1 MKGSEDSQDFEVARQ
16 PNIVLNR
23 CSLAR
28 REEEFDDGGNGDD
41 GGEGDEEEEEESEA
55 ATVEEVTA
63 LANQMAVCRNHG
75 GNGGCTDFMT
85 STTRQLSTSD
95 DLLNSETMYRN
106 EIRKS
111 ARNILQHKRNSAIA
125 VNDHNGKKNNNNKNR
140 LLSDKKL
147 RKVNK

>member
-1 MKGSEDSQDFEVARQ
+1 MKGSEDSQDFEVAKQ

-28 REEEFDDGGNGDD
+28 REEEFEDGE
-41 GGEGDEEEEEESEA
+41 GGEGDEEEEEESE

-75 GNGGCTDFMT
+75 GNGGCADFMT

-125 VNDHNGKKNNNNKNR
+125 VNDHNGKANNNNKIR
-140 LLSDKKL
+140 L
-147 RKVNK
+147 